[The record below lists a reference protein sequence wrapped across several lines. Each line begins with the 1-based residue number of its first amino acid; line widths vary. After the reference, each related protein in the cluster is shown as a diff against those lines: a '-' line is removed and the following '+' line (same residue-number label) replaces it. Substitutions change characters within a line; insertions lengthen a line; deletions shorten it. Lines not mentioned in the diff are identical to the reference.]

1 MKTTFTNNMKKL
13 VFESARTHFRKEI
26 SAISE
31 VQRYARLLELILDKK
46 ETEELYNK
54 FKSEQGITAEKI
66 ITEIKL
72 KIATMR
78 IQVFFEDE
86 AEFGLHVN
94 SEASDEQIREKIS
107 SIIDEWD
114 YCKITTGK
122 RAGQTINNT
131 HEKK

>member
-1 MKTTFTNNMKKL
+1 MRNL

-31 VQRYARLLELILDKK
+31 VQRYAKLLELSVGKN
-46 ETEELYNK
+46 EAEELYNK
-54 FKSEQGITAEKI
+54 LKTDQGITAEKI
-66 ITEIKL
+66 ISEIKIT
-72 KIATMR
+72 IATMR

-94 SEASDEQIREKIS
+94 SESSDEQIRAKIS

-131 HEKK
+131 HVKK